1 MAETAEQKRERIAAE
16 RGGTKP
22 KNVTTKTTTGGLSDL
37 AGGLGI
43 VPFELTPEGQALLAG
58 AAGAA
63 AQAPRSG
70 TFTRTYTSTTIPDDA
85 ALTERINKIFNQ
97 YYGRDAKQSE
107 VSRWLPQLKSL
118 YKDKSGASKTTVKE
132 TYKNGQLIDT
142 SYQTAEGL
150 DPTDW
155 LNNQVKQQFLTP
167 AMGNVDPLAIPEGPA
182 GRYFVAVKDLAYNN
196 GIMLSDSAA
205 RDYATKI
212 VANVVSEDTVFNTI
226 RESAASAFPQLADKI
241 KAGIDVR
248 TLANPYIQS
257 MSNILEIPS
266 TAIDVFDPKIRSAMS
281 FTLPDGKVGTKSLF
295 DFEKELRQDERWQ
308 YTNQAR
314 KEVADATLTVL
325 RDFGFMG

>member
-1 MAETAEQKRERIAAE
+1 MAETKRQSPRVAE
-16 RGGTKP
+16 RTP
-22 KNVTTKTTTGGLSDL
+22 APQATGGIEDL
-37 AGGLGI
+37 LAGLGI
-43 VPFELTPEGQALLAG
+43 TPFQVTPE
-58 AAGAA
+58 AAEEGK
-63 AQAPRSG
+63 APRSG
-70 TFTRTYTSTTIPDDA
+70 VFTRTYTSRTIPDDA
-85 ALTERINKIFNQ
+85 ALVERINKIFNQ
-97 YYGRDAKQSE
+97 YYGRDAKETE
-107 VSRWLPQLKSL
+107 VSRWLPQLRAL
-118 YKDKSGASKTTVKE
+118 YRDKSGASKTTVKE

-155 LNNQVKQQFLTP
+155 LDGQIKQQLITP
-167 AMGNVDPLAIPEGPA
+167 SLGTVDPLAIPEGPA
-182 GRYFVAVKDLAYNN
+182 GRYFIAVKDLAYNN
-196 GIMLSDSAA
+196 GIMLSDTAA

-212 VANVVSEDTVFNTI
+212 VAGVIDENTAYNTI

-257 MSNILEIPS
+257 MANILEIPS

-281 FTLPDGKVGTKSLF
+281 YTLPDGKVGTKSIY

-325 RDFGFMG
+325 RDFGFMR